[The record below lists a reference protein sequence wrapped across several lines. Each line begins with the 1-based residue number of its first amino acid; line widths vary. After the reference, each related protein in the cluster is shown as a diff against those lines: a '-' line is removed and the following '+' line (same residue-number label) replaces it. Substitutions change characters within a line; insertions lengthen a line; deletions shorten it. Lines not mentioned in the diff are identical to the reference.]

1 MPLLFFIKSKSM
13 AKELRKK
20 DALEYHEK
28 GRPGKIEVVPTK
40 ATKTQRD
47 LSLAYSPGVAEPCKE
62 IAANKEA
69 VYRYTAKGNLVAV
82 ISNGTAVLG
91 LGDIGPEAGKPVMEG
106 KGVLFK
112 IFADIDVFDI
122 EINEKDPVKFVE
134 IVRSLEPTFGGINL
148 EDIKAPE
155 CFYIEKELREQLTI
169 PVMHDDQ
176 HGTAIISA
184 AALLNALQI
193 QKKKIEKVQFVVN
206 GAGAAA
212 MACIQLYVAL
222 GAKPENFCIFDRK
235 GSLYAGRTDLEGF
248 KQKFANAKD
257 DTTLDKAMK
266 GADVFIGL
274 SVGNVVTTDMVKSMA
289 KNPIIFAMANPDPE
303 ITYPD
308 ACAARNDLIM
318 ATGRSDYPNQVNN
331 VLGFPYIFRG
341 ALDVRATQINEA
353 MKLAAVK
360 ALAELAQTPVPDIV
374 NLAYNTTN
382 ITFGPNYIIPK
393 PLDPRL
399 LSAVAPA
406 VAKAAIESGVAQKP
420 ITDWDT
426 YVTDLNK
433 RLGLDNQV
441 MRVLGSKAKKDPR
454 RIVFAEADNVK
465 ILKSAQVVF
474 DEGIGYPILLGD
486 ENKIRLLAQ
495 TNSIDIEGIPIFD
508 PRSDAMEE
516 KRNQYAEVFFKKRQR
531 KGFNYYESKKIMK
544 DRNYFGCMMVE
555 MGDAD
560 AMISGLVKNYPDTIR
575 PALHCIGLEEGIK
588 RLAGMY
594 LMLTKKGPIFLADT
608 TVNFNPTAEEL
619 AEITLLAARE
629 IRHFNIIPRIAMLS
643 YSNFGS
649 SNSPEARLV
658 ADAKNLVK
666 QKMPSLIVDGEMQAA
681 VAFNNEI
688 LKENYPF
695 SELVDKDV
703 NTLIFPNLASG
714 NIAYNLLKEVGQS
727 DAIGPVLLGL
737 KKPVHVL
744 QLGSSVR
751 NIVNMA
757 IIAVVDAQ
765 LKSQATNDEVIKR
778 SPWWKRFKKSKE
790 PDMQLD

>member
-1 MPLLFFIKSKSM
+1 MKS
-13 AKELRKK
+13 ELRKQQ
-20 DALEYHEK
+20 ALEYHAK

-40 ATKTQRD
+40 DAKTQRD

-62 IAANKEA
+62 IAANKEN
-69 VYRYTAKGNLVAV
+69 VYKYTAKGNLVAV

-122 EINEKDPVKFVE
+122 EIAEKDPERFVQIVKA
-134 IVRSLEPTFGGINL
+134 LEPTFGGINL

-155 CFYIEKELREQLTI
+155 CFYIEKKLKEELNI

-184 AALLNALQI
+184 AALLNALEI
-193 QKKKIEKVQFVVN
+193 QKKKIDRVKYVVN

-212 MACIQLYVAL
+212 MACIQLYIAL
-222 GAKPENFCIFDRK
+222 GAKTENFILFDRK
-235 GSLYAGRTDLEGF
+235 GALHKDRTDLDET
-248 KQKFANAKD
+248 KKKFANAKGEIS
-257 DTTLDKAMK
+257 LEQAMK
-266 GADVFIGL
+266 DADVFIGL
-274 SVGNVVTTDMVKSMA
+274 SVGNVVTPEMVKGMA
-289 KNPIIFAMANPDPE
+289 KNPIVFAMANPDPE
-303 ITYPD
+303 IGWEEATG
-308 ACAARNDLIM
+308 ARKDIIM

-360 ALAELAQTPVPDIV
+360 ALAELAKTPVPDIV
-374 NLAYNTTN
+374 NMAYNEKT
-382 ITFGPNYIIPK
+382 ISFGPNYIIPK

-399 LSAVAPA
+399 LGTISPA
-406 VAKAAIESGVAQKP
+406 VARAAMESGVAQYP
-420 ITDWDT
+420 ITNWDK
-426 YVTDLNK
+426 YVADLEK

-441 MRVLGSKAKKDPR
+441 MRVIGNKARRDPK

-465 ILKSAQVVF
+465 ILKAAQIVF
-474 DEGIGYPILLGD
+474 DDGIGYPILLG
-486 ENKIRLLAQ
+486 EETKIR
-495 TNSIDIEGIPIFD
+495 SIAAANGIDLEGLPIFD
-508 PRSDAMEE
+508 PRNDATEE
-516 KRNQYAEVFFKKRQR
+516 KRNAYAEVFFAKRQR
-531 KGFNYYESKKIMK
+531 KGFNAYEAKKIMR

-555 MGDAD
+555 SGDAD
-560 AMISGLVKNYPDTIR
+560 AMISGLTKNYPDTIR
-575 PALHCIGLEEGIK
+575 PALHTIGTEDGVQKI
-588 RLAGMY
+588 AGMY
-594 LMLTKKGPIFLADT
+594 LMLTKRGPLFLADT

-619 AEITLLAARE
+619 AEITLLVAKE
-629 IRHFNIIPRIAMLS
+629 VRHFNVTPRIAMLS

-658 ADAKNLVK
+658 AEARRIVK
-666 QKMPSLIVDGEMQAA
+666 SKMPSLIVDGEMQAN
-681 VAFNNEI
+681 VAFNKEL

-695 SELVDKDV
+695 SELIDKDV
-703 NTLIFPNLASG
+703 NTLIFPNLAAG
-714 NIAYNLLKEVGQS
+714 NIAYNILKELGYA

-751 NIVNMA
+751 SIVNMA
-757 IIAVVDAQ
+757 LIAVIDAQ
-765 LKSQATNDEVIKR
+765 IKCRNLATEELVQRSQ
-778 SPWWKRFKKSKE
+778 WWKRFKKVSKE
-790 PDMQLD
+790 I

>member
-1 MPLLFFIKSKSM
+1 M

-62 IAANKEA
+62 IAANKEN

-134 IVRSLEPTFGGINL
+134 IVKALEPTFGGINL

-184 AALLNALQI
+184 AALLNALQV
-193 QKKKIEKVQFVVN
+193 QKKKIDKVRFVVN

-212 MACIQLYVAL
+212 MACVQLYVAL

-235 GSLYAGRTDLEGF
+235 GALHIGRTDLEGF
-248 KQKFANAKD
+248 KKRFANAKEE
-257 DTTLDKAMK
+257 TTLDKALK

-274 SVGNVVTTDMVKSMA
+274 SVGNVVTADMVKSMA
-289 KNPIIFAMANPDPE
+289 KNPIVFAMANPDPE
-303 ITYPD
+303 ISWND
-308 ACAARNDLIM
+308 ACSARTDLIM

-374 NLAYNTTN
+374 NLAYNTNN
-382 ITFGPNYIIPK
+382 ISFGPTYIIPK

-399 LSAVAPA
+399 LSTVAPA

-420 ITDWDT
+420 IQDWDG
-426 YVTDLNK
+426 YVNDLNK

-441 MRVLGSKAKKDPR
+441 MRILGNKAKKDPR

-465 ILKSAQVVF
+465 ILKSAQVVLE
-474 DEGIGYPILLGD
+474 EGIGYPILLGD
-486 ENKIRLLAQ
+486 ENKIRSIAQ
-495 TNSIDIEGIPIFD
+495 TNGIDIEDIPIFD

-516 KRNQYAEVFFKKRQR
+516 KRNQYGELFFQKRQR
-531 KGFNYYESKKIMK
+531 KGFNFYESKKVMK

-555 MGDAD
+555 TGDAD

-575 PALHCIGLEEGIK
+575 PALHCIGLEEGVNRI
-588 RLAGMY
+588 AGMY
-594 LMLTKKGPIFLADT
+594 LMLTKRGPIFLADT

-629 IRHFNIIPRIAMLS
+629 IRNFNIIPRIAMLS

-649 SNSPEARLV
+649 SNSPEAKLV
-658 ADAKNLVK
+658 AEARKLVK
-666 QKMPSLIVDGEMQAA
+666 QKMPSLVVDGEMQAA

-703 NTLIFPNLASG
+703 NTLIFPNLSSG

-765 LKSQATNDEVIKR
+765 IKGQAAMDEMIKR
-778 SPWWKRFKKSKE
+778 SPWWKRMKRRKE
-790 PDMQLD
+790 EMDVQLD

>member
-1 MPLLFFIKSKSM
+1 M

-62 IAANKEA
+62 IAANKEN

-134 IVRSLEPTFGGINL
+134 IVRALEPTFGGINL

-184 AALLNALQI
+184 AALLNALQV
-193 QKKKIEKVQFVVN
+193 QKKKIDKVRFVVN

-212 MACIQLYVAL
+212 MACIQLYVSL

-248 KQKFANAKD
+248 KQKFANAKE

-274 SVGNVVTTDMVKSMA
+274 SVGNVVTVDMVKSMG
-289 KNPIIFAMANPDPE
+289 KNPIVFAMANPDPE
-303 ITYPD
+303 ISWSD
-308 ACAARNDLIM
+308 ATSARSDIIM

-360 ALAELAQTPVPDIV
+360 SLADLAQTPVPDIV
-374 NLAYNTTN
+374 NLAYNASN

-399 LSAVAPA
+399 LATVAPA

-420 ITDWDT
+420 ITDWDG

-441 MRVLGSKAKKDPR
+441 MRILGNKAKKDPR

-486 ENKIRLLAQ
+486 ENKIRNLAQ
-495 TNSIDIEGIPIFD
+495 ANGIDIEGIPIFD

-516 KRNQYAEVFFKKRQR
+516 KRNQYGELFFKKRQR
-531 KGFNYYESKKIMK
+531 KGFNFYESKKVMK

-575 PALHCIGLEEGIK
+575 PALHCIGLEEGVNRI
-588 RLAGMY
+588 AGMY

-629 IRHFNIIPRIAMLS
+629 IRNFNIIPRIAMLS

-658 ADAKNLVK
+658 AEAKKLVK

-681 VAFNNEI
+681 VAFNNEL

-703 NTLIFPNLASG
+703 NTLIFPNLSSG

-727 DAIGPVLLGL
+727 DAIGPILLGL

-757 IIAVVDAQ
+757 IISVVDAQ
-765 LKSQATNDEVIKR
+765 INSQAATEEEIKR
-778 SPWWKRFKKSKE
+778 SPWWKRLKKRKE
-790 PDMQLD
+790 VNVRLD